1 MEKGAASNHIIIS
14 SNYHKFLSSY
24 CHSLAKQGYT
34 PARVYLQLP
43 PGNSPVGSSYF
54 FVLNQCP
61 EAVAAAKTNLIP
73 FLIGQKAT
81 HHHLP
86 AANNCRDKHLPWL
99 CTSGSLLNSLIYLLL
114 SITYGSVGSAELK
127 SCTCAQ
133 FCYSW

>member
-1 MEKGAASNHIIIS
+1 MPLVITSSSSAITTNSSQVIATLLLSNATHQQECIYSCLLGTAQWAA
-14 SNYHKFLSSY
+14 
-24 CHSLAKQGYT
+24 AT
-34 PARVYLQLP
+34 
-43 PGNSPVGSSYF
+43 F

-61 EAVAAAKTNLIP
+61 EAVAAAKTKLIL

-114 SITYGSVGSAELK
+114 SIAYGSVGSAELK